1 MHMLT
6 TDQILAGAIRGH
18 VSRPGDPDWDSAR
31 QAFNLLV
38 DQRPEAVAFP
48 VDEHDVAAVVRH
60 AADRGLAIAP
70 QATGHNAA
78 PLGDLD
84 DTIIVNTSR
93 LQGVT
98 IDAAGRRVRV
108 GAGTKWEA
116 VIEPLSKLGLA
127 ALHGSSSDVGIVGYS
142 LGGGLGWLAR
152 RYGLQTNSVA
162 AIELVSADGNLI
174 RTDAGHEPELFWAL
188 RGGGGN
194 FGVVTAI
201 EFDVYPVSELYA
213 GALFFPFERA
223 AEVVT
228 AWNEL
233 APSLPDEFTT
243 WSSVLHVPDVPFMP
257 EPMRGGSFAA
267 VSGALLGSESAGRRL
282 LASIRALGPAMDTFA
297 MVRPAALA
305 ELAMDPA
312 DPMPYATAHDSIGEV
327 SAATLTRLIDAV
339 PRESGIAAL
348 QLRQLGGA
356 IARPPA
362 GAGARA
368 MLEGAT
374 AVFAAGL
381 IVDEAS
387 AAAVNG
393 ALATLTA
400 LTAKDRVRAYPS
412 FVEVPT
418 DASTFFD
425 SATWSRL
432 REVKALYDPRDLFRG
447 NHHIP
452 AAR

>member
-1 MHMLT
+1 MLIT
-6 TDQILAGAIRGH
+6 ENTLTSAVRGR
-18 VSRPGDPDWDSAR
+18 VSRPGDDDWNEAR

-38 DQRPEAVAFP
+38 DQRPEAVVFP
-48 VDEHDVAAVVRH
+48 VDERDVAAVVRH
-60 AADRGLAIAP
+60 AANRGLAIAP
-70 QATGHNAA
+70 QATGHNAG
-78 PLGDLD
+78 PLGRLD
-84 DTIIVNTSR
+84 DTIIVNTSK

-98 IDAAGRRVRV
+98 IDAAARRVRV

-127 ALHGSSSDVGIVGYS
+127 ALHGSSADVGIVGYS

-152 RYGLQTNSVA
+152 EYGLQCNSVTA
-162 AIELVSADGNLI
+162 VELVTADGHLI
-174 RTDAGHEPELFWAL
+174 RTDAAHEPELFWAL

-201 EFDVYPVSELYA
+201 EFEVYAVSDLYA
-213 GALFFPFERA
+213 GGLFFPYERA
-223 AEVVT
+223 AEVLA

-233 APSLPDEFTT
+233 APSLPDALTT
-243 WSSVLHVPDVPFMP
+243 WGSVLHVPDLPFVP
-257 EPMRGGSFAA
+257 EPMRGGSFVA
-267 VSGALLGSESAGRRL
+267 VSGVLLGAEATGREQL
-282 LASIRALGPAMDTFA
+282 SSIRALGPVMDTFA
-297 MVRPAALA
+297 MVPPAALP

-327 SAATLTRLIDAV
+327 SPAALTRLVDAV

-348 QLRQLGGA
+348 QLRRLGGA

-368 MLEGAT
+368 TLEGAT

-387 AAAVNG
+387 GAAVNG
-393 ALATLTA
+393 ALAALTA
-400 LTAKDRVRAYPS
+400 LTAADRVRSYPS
-412 FVEVPT
+412 FVDVPS

-425 SATWSRL
+425 DATWSRL
-432 REVKALYDPRDLFRG
+432 REVKALYDPSDVFRG
-447 NHHIP
+447 SHHVPP
-452 AAR
+452 AR